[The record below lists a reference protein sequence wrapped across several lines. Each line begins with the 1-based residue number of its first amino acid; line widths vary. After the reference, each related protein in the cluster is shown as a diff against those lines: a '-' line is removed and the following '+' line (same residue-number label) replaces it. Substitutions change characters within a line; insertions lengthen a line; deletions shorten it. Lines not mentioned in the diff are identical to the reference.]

1 MRAVFVKTLRSL
13 MDSNPNVIAL
23 EADLGT
29 ASGWSALA
37 ESHPRQ
43 FIEVGIAEA
52 NMIGIAA
59 GLSMLGFVPFVH
71 SFSPFVSRR
80 CADQIYLEGSYAG
93 NTINIYASDPGI
105 CASTNGGT
113 HTTFED
119 VAFMRAV
126 PRASV
131 FHPADAVQ
139 LEWLIRAL
147 GDAEG
152 VHYIRASRKS
162 IPDIYAPGS
171 EFEIGKNNLLR
182 EGRDIL
188 ILSAGELL
196 TEALSAAES
205 LEKEGI
211 SAAVA
216 DSFTFKPLDEDF
228 IREHAAGKSGVITIE
243 NHSVHG
249 GLGSAVASVMAK
261 DGFGVPLR
269 IIGVEDKHGQTGSV
283 DYLKQ
288 VYGLTAKHVTEAALE
303 LLAAGRR

>member
-1 MRAVFVKTLRSL
+1 MRAGFVKTLRGM

-37 ESHPRQ
+37 GSNPRQ

-71 SFSPFVSRR
+71 SFSPFASRR
-80 CADQIYLEGSYAG
+80 CADQIYLGSYAG

-105 CASTNGGT
+105 CASANGGT
-113 HTTFED
+113 HTAFED

-126 PRASV
+126 PGASV

-139 LEWLIRAL
+139 LEWLIRRL
-147 GDAEG
+147 ESAEG
-152 VHYIRASRKS
+152 IHYIRASRKQ

-205 LEKEGI
+205 LEEEGV
-211 SAAVA
+211 SVSVA

-228 IREHAAGKSGVITIE
+228 IREHAARKRGVITLE

-249 GLGSAVASVMAK
+249 GLGSAVASVMAEE
-261 DGFGVPLR
+261 GLGVPLR
-269 IIGVEDKHGQTGSV
+269 IIGVNDKHGQVGSV

-288 VYGLTAKHVTEAALE
+288 IYGLTAEHTAETALK
-303 LLAAGRR
+303 LLAAGRA